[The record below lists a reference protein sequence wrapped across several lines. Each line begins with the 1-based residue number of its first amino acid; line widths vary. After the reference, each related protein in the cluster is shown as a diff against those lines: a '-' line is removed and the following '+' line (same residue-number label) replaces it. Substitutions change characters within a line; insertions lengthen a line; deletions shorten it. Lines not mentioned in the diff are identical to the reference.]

1 MARPLV
7 IASDH
12 AGFALK
18 EKLKATLDRLGIAY
32 TDVGTHSAEPVD
44 YPDYGRKVAEAISRG
59 DA

>member
-1 MARPLV
+1 MGRPLF

-18 EKLKATLDRLGIAY
+18 EKLKATLDRLGTAY

-44 YPDYGRKVAEAISRG
+44 
-59 DA
+59 